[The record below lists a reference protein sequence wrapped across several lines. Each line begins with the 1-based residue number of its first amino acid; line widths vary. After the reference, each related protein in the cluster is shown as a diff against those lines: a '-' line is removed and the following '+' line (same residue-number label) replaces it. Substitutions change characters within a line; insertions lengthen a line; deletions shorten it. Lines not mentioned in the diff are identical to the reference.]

1 MSSYYLTGDKNF
13 WVIFLVVIL
22 RYFVLASVAFVVFYA
37 ILKKRN
43 LFKKIQPAFPT
54 RRDYLREIL
63 YSFLTSAI
71 FAAIGFIVFVTPLS
85 AYTQAYWNIGE
96 YGVPYFLFSILLM
109 ILVHDTYFYW
119 THRLMHSRPIYRFV
133 HRVHHLST
141 NPSPWAALAF
151 HPLEAIIEGSVI
163 AFMAFLFPVHPLAIG
178 IFLLFMMIY
187 NVYGHLGFE
196 LYPRGFTRT
205 WLGKWIN
212 TSVNHNQH
220 HQTFQGNYGLYFLWW
235 DRWMGT
241 IHPNYDKL
249 FEAIKSMQSEVIS
262 DGFTI
267 STELNNQSQNIH

>member
-1 MSSYYLTGDKNF
+1 MSSVYLTGDKNF
-13 WVIFLVVIL
+13 WVIFLVIIL
-22 RYFVLASVAFVVFYA
+22 RYVVLAAVAFVIFYVT
-37 ILKKRN
+37 LRN
-43 LFKKIQPAFPT
+43 KTRFKKIQTAFPT
-54 RRDYLREIL
+54 RRDYLREVL
-63 YSFLTSAI
+63 YSFLTAAI
-71 FAAIGFIVFVTPLS
+71 FAAIGFIVFATPLS
-85 AYTQAYWNIGE
+85 DYTLAYWDIE
-96 YGVPYFLFSILLM
+96 KYGVPYFLFSILLM

-119 THRLMHSRPIYRFV
+119 THRLMHAKSVYRFV

-163 AFMAFLFPVHPLAIG
+163 AIIAFLFPVHPLAIG

-187 NVYGHLGFE
+187 NVYGHLGYE
-196 LYPRGFTRT
+196 LYPKGFSRTR
-205 WLGKWIN
+205 LGKWIN

-249 FEAIKSMQSEVIS
+249 FEATKSSEGDRGTARDSHESETLFIK
-262 DGFTI
+262 
-267 STELNNQSQNIH
+267 N